1 MSHAEPIRSEDA
13 AAVEKLQARIAEA
26 ERRQDRMK
34 RANAIIRGLQDPDRK
49 VARLDAECGI
59 REHIAQKL
67 VVPDFAGRLGYP
79 HFLLTNNAANIRR
92 MRQRVQ
98 ALSGENARNSVMVE
112 FPGGRI
118 EDCAEAGRI
127 RIYHDAKPTK
137 EVIRDLKLHGFHW
150 SARLKCWSRLR
161 NESARFYAN
170 VITGAHWPDAAR
182 ALVRQADGESILP
195 PRKEA
200 VIAPERPRVS
210 P

>member
-1 MSHAEPIRSEDA
+1 MSQTEPIRSEDA
-13 AAVEKLQARIAEA
+13 DAVRKLSAKIAEA
-26 ERRQDRMK
+26 EKRQDKMK
-34 RANAIIRGLQDPDRK
+34 RANAVIRGSQVHDRK

-67 VVPDFAGRLGYP
+67 LVPDHAGRLGYP
-79 HFLLTNNAANIRR
+79 PFLLTNNAANIRR

-98 ALSGENARNSVMVE
+98 ALSGENVRNSVTVE

-118 EDCAEAGRI
+118 EDNAEACRI
-127 RIYHDAKPTK
+127 RIYHDAKPAK

-150 SARLKCWSRLR
+150 SSLLKCWSRLR
-161 NESARFYAN
+161 NESARFYAT

-182 ALVRQADGESILP
+182 AQVRQADGEAIP
-195 PRKEA
+195 K
-200 VIAPERPRVS
+200 VTTTAPTARRGIS